1 MIEINNVCIS
11 INDKEIVKD
20 ISFIVSKGEKV
31 VIYGKSGS
39 GKSSL
44 FKSMVGILK
53 IDKGTISING
63 LILND
68 KNIGEI
74 HNHIC
79 YMPQTISAFYDESVL
94 DFIYFPFSFKSNK
107 SLNPDKKEI
116 LDLFDKLS
124 LKEDL
129 WEQKISTL
137 SGGERQRVAL
147 LRGVLLKR
155 EVFLLDEI
163 TSSID
168 KDTSK
173 TIVKFFMENRD
184 ITVISISHDKEWV
197 EFADSYYQMI
207 DGQLI
212 KEAVHDQ

>member
-1 MIEINNVCIS
+1 MIKINNVCIS
-11 INDKEIVKD
+11 INNKEIVKD
-20 ISFIVSKGEKV
+20 ISLLVSKGEKV
-31 VIYGKSGS
+31 VIYGRSGS

-53 IDKGTISING
+53 VDEGIISING
-63 LILND
+63 LILNH

-79 YMPQTISAFYDESVL
+79 YMPQAIAAFCDESVL

-124 LKEDL
+124 LRQDL
-129 WEQKISTL
+129 LAQKISTL

-155 EVFLLDEI
+155 EIFLLDEI

-184 ITVISISHDKEWV
+184 ITVISISHDKEWI
-197 EFADSYYQMI
+197 EFADSYYQMA

-212 KEAVHDQ
+212 EETDHDE